1 MPRVKTAEPSPI
13 DVHVG
18 SRVRKRRRMIGMS
31 QEKLGEALGLTFQQ
45 IQKYEKGVNRIGA
58 SRLQQAADILGV
70 PVSFFFEGGADG
82 PFESDGSAL
91 SPSYIDD
98 FVSSE
103 DGLRLAKAFMQIPR
117 SAVRLRIVALV
128 RELAGEDG
136 D

>member
-1 MPRVKTAEPSPI
+1 MPRLKTTGPSPI
-13 DVHVG
+13 DIHVG
-18 SRVRKRRRMIGMS
+18 SRVRKRRRMVGIS

-70 PVSFFFEGGADG
+70 PVSFFFEGGADV
-82 PFESDGSAL
+82 PFESDGSAP
-91 SPSYIDD
+91 SPAYLDD

-117 SAVRLRIVALV
+117 SALRLRIVALV

-136 D
+136 G

>member
-1 MPRVKTAEPSPI
+1 MPKHKTTSPSPI
-13 DVHVG
+13 DIHVG
-18 SRVRKRRRMIGMS
+18 SRLRKRRRMVGIS

-58 SRLQQAADILGV
+58 SRLQQAADVLGV
-70 PVSFFFEGGADG
+70 TVSFFFEGGADG
-82 PFESDGSAL
+82 PFESDGRAP
-91 SPSYIDD
+91 SPAYLDD

-128 RELAGEDG
+128 RELAGDE
-136 D
+136 